1 MLEYKV
7 KREGKRNVPVFA
19 FEDAGHALL
28 GEFLLAEARLFGEE
42 LLSFLSG
49 CEKASGA
56 AEFAGNVF
64 RVEAAEGRAKVINDL
79 TDKEC
84 SLSVHEL
91 EALVKEYLAL
101 LED

>member
-49 CEKASGA
+49 FHYEQ
-56 AEFAGNVF
+56 VP
-64 RVEAAEGRAKVINDL
+64 
-79 TDKEC
+79 
-84 SLSVHEL
+84 EL
-91 EALVKEYLAL
+91 QRRQTL
-101 LED
+101 